1 MVSFKRI
8 TGGSSLELE
17 QSAASAPSAAPS
29 ALEPPGVQRDGH
41 ASWQPQSASGALEDQ
56 AVHAAPATNGD
67 TAPAQP
73 HAPAVHADPRGD
85 GIFEPPG
92 GAAFATI
99 ARHKLLVAVCAVLLA
114 ALGVAAGVLHKRTY
128 TSVSTLQVGQV
139 NPNSPGFYGY
149 VQSAA
154 ALATAFSRAIDAQ
167 PVLSSIQGQ
176 LHIAPATA
184 VARLSAEPLPSSPAF
199 RVIATGPTAADSIA
213 LANVA
218 ANAIIV
224 YEGQTNSAN
233 PAAASLL
240 HEYRQ
245 ASLAFQRANTNV
257 DRLRSDK
264 HSQTVALQAAEV
276 ARGTAAVRLR
286 AIETAYTGAVTSQAP
301 RSGLVSLLADATSAS
316 SDHKSKVELYGFV
329 GLLAGLGLGCF
340 LALARGRRASR
351 RGDDAGGAGEA
362 SGSAPA

>member
-8 TGGSSLELE
+8 TAGSTLGLER
-17 QSAASAPSAAPS
+17 SAATAPPGS
-29 ALEPPGVQRDGH
+29 PGVQHDGH
-41 ASWQPQSASGALEDQ
+41 AGWQPHGASNGD
-56 AVHAAPATNGD
+56 AAPV
-67 TAPAQP
+67 QP
-73 HAPAVHADPRGD
+73 QAIHADPRGER
-85 GIFEPPG
+85 FEAPG

-99 ARHKLLVAVCAVLLA
+99 ARHKLLVAVCALLLA
-114 ALGVAAGVLHKRTY
+114 ALGVAAGVVHKRTY

-176 LHIAPATA
+176 LHVAPATA

-218 ANAIIV
+218 ANAIIA

-245 ASLAFQRANTNV
+245 ASLALQRANANV

-264 HSQTVALQAAEV
+264 RSN
-276 ARGTAAVRLR
+276 GVRLR

-316 SDHKSKVELYGFV
+316 SDHKSKIELYGFV
-329 GLLAGLGLGCF
+329 GLLAGLALGCC
-340 LALARGRRASR
+340 LALARGRRAGR
-351 RGDDAGGAGEA
+351 LDAEMRLAGEA
-362 SGSAPA
+362 SGPAPA

>member
-8 TGGSSLELE
+8 TPGSTLELE
-17 QSAASAPSAAPS
+17 RSAATAPAALDSPGVDS
-29 ALEPPGVQRDGH
+29 PGVQHDGH
-41 ASWQPQSASGALEDQ
+41 AGWQPHGASNGD
-56 AVHAAPATNGD
+56 AAPVQP
-67 TAPAQP
+67 PAM
-73 HAPAVHADPRGD
+73 HADPHGER
-85 GIFEPPG
+85 IFEAPG
-92 GAAFATI
+92 GAVFATI
-99 ARHKLLVAVCAVLLA
+99 ARHKLLVAVCALLLA

-176 LHIAPATA
+176 LHVAPATA

-199 RVIATGPTAADSIA
+199 RVIATGPSAADSIA

-233 PAAASLL
+233 PAATSLL

-245 ASLAFQRANTNV
+245 ASLALQRANADV

-264 HSQTVALQAAEV
+264 RSKVLALESAEA

-316 SDHKSKVELYGFV
+316 SDHKSKIELYGFA
-329 GLLAGLGLGCF
+329 GLLAGLALGCC
-340 LALARGRRASR
+340 LALARGRRAGR
-351 RGDDAGGAGEA
+351 LGAEARVAGEA
-362 SGSAPA
+362 SGPAPA